1 VSVCVYFEVLH
12 AVRARAR
19 ERGDASKQV
28 GSTGGEGEDGGDQ
41 WEDALGAGDAELTEG
56 RKSGRKGGARGG
68 KNLRRRKDA
77 IARQAAAGGG
87 GGMGG
92 LGGSN
97 DNEEEEDVLRVGRLE
112 VFQSSVL
119 GHGSHGTIVY
129 SGRLDQRKVAVKRLL
144 GSSPKPQIPNLIWL

>member
-1 VSVCVYFEVLH
+1 MYFEVLH

-19 ERGDASKQV
+19 ERGDASK
-28 GSTGGEGEDGGDQ
+28 GGAGEAGDEGDQ
-41 WEDALGAGDAELTEG
+41 WEDAIGPGDSELTEG

-87 GGMGG
+87 GGMGE
-92 LGGSN
+92 LGGSYSH
-97 DNEEEEDVLRVGRLE
+97 DEEDVLRVGRLE
-112 VFQSSVL
+112 VFQASVL

-129 SGRLDQRKVAVKRLL
+129 SGRLDSRKVAVKRLL
-144 GSSPKPQIPNLIWL
+144 GSIPKP